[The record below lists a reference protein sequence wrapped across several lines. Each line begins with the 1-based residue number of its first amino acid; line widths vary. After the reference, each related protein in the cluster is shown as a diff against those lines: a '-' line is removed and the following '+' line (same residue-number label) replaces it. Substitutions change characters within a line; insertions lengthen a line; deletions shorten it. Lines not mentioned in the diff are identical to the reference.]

1 MHIIVVWLKI
11 KNNWFKV
18 QIYPS
23 AGIKIGTS
31 FAPIAAN
38 QTIALSVF
46 ALPIVCFGVFG
57 PTIKVSPAV

>member
-1 MHIIVVWLKI
+1 MDK
-11 KNNWFKV
+11 
-18 QIYPS
+18 IYPS
-23 AGIKIGTS
+23 AGIRIGTS

-57 PTIKVSPAV
+57 PTIKESPAV